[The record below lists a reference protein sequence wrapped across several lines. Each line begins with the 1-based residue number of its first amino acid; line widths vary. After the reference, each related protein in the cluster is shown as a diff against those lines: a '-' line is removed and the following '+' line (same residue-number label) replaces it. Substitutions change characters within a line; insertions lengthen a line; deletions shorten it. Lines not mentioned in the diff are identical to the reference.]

1 MERLLN
7 MILRRLMNKGIN
19 SGMRAMSKRGQSD
32 SDESQEARKMNR
44 QGQQNTR
51 GLRQATRMLRRISK
65 F

>member
-1 MERLLN
+1 MERLLR
-7 MILRRLMNKGIN
+7 MIVRRLVNKGVN
-19 SGMRAMSKRGQSD
+19 SGLRAASRRGQKNSD
-32 SDESQEARKMNR
+32 MTPEERRLQR